1 MVFWSSTTSPDPDA
15 VGPSDLSRRTRELFL
30 NDSNTYGCAETA
42 LVVLQEHFAI
52 PGADD
57 SSAAMALN
65 GGIAYSGGMCGAITG
80 AALAA
85 GRQAGRLIPDHNR
98 AKREARRVTQ
108 ALIAD
113 FAREFGAAGCRD
125 LSGYDFMQPGQHHAF
140 IESGVWRDACL
151 RQIEFAVERLASLVE
166 AAGWDP
172 AESPA
177 TPDPGPTTLS

>member
-1 MVFWSSTTSPDPDA
+1 MGQSA
-15 VGPSDLSRRTRELFL
+15 LSHRVRELFL
-30 NDSNTYGCAETA
+30 DDANTYGCAETA
-42 LVVLQEHFAI
+42 LVVLQEHFGFSDA
-52 PGADD
+52 GD
-57 SSAAMALN
+57 SSPAMALN

-85 GRQAGRLIPDHNR
+85 GRQAGRLIADHDR

-113 FAREFGAAGCRD
+113 FGREFGAAGCRE
-125 LSGYDFMQPGQHHAF
+125 LSGYDFMEPGRHHAF

-166 AAGWDP
+166 AAAWGSEPTPERP
-172 AESPA
+172 AGA
-177 TPDPGPTTLS
+177 